1 MLAETFAA
9 RPGSDKRAKKGQILS
24 AMRFL
29 GALILGLLFLAASAE
44 AQTPAKLRVGI
55 FDRPPFATKDSDG
68 HWTGLAVEVWEQAAA
83 SAGVSFEYVE
93 SGDDKIVEQAAR
105 GEVDLVVGEIGVSA
119 ERERLVDFAQPY
131 LSCPVGAAVLRRSQI
146 PHWTDF
152 FRDLASHDVLSVL
165 VLLVAAMLAFAAL
178 LWIVERRV
186 ERSHFGGQPLHGLG
200 SALWFAAV
208 TMTTVGYGDKTPQSV
223 PGRTVVLFWMFLGV
237 VIVSVFTGTVAS
249 SITLARA
256 EYSISRASDLVHFRN
271 GVLGGS
277 VAQGTLRGAGIPAQA
292 FESIDDGL
300 DALDHGKITAFVGG
314 EITLRYEVNQKFPGK
329 ILVLPLATTHV
340 SYAFAMRPGFPPNLR
355 ESLNEALI
363 DQTEDP
369 RWESFVERWAG
380 PPARP

>member
-1 MLAETFAA
+1 MVAGTFAA
-9 RPGSDKRAKKGQILS
+9 PPGSDKRAKKGQTFD

-29 GALILGLLFLAASAE
+29 GAVIFGLWFLAASAG
-44 AQTPAKLRVGI
+44 AQPPAKLRVGI
-55 FDRPPFATKDSDG
+55 FDRAPFAMKDPDG

-83 SAGVSFEYVE
+83 AAGLSFEYVE
-93 SGDDKIVEQAAR
+93 TSEERIVRQVAR
-105 GEVDLVVGEIGVSA
+105 GEVDLAVGEIGVSA

-131 LSCPVGAAVLRRSQI
+131 LSCPIGAAILRRSQI

-152 FRDLASHDVLSVL
+152 FHDLASHDVLSIL
-165 VLLVAAMLAFAAL
+165 ILLVVAMLLFAAL
-178 LWIVERRV
+178 LWLVERRV
-186 ERSHFGGQPLHGLG
+186 ERSHFGGLPLHGFG

-208 TMTTVGYGDKTPQSV
+208 TMTTVGYGDKTPRSV
-223 PGRTVVLFWMFLGV
+223 TGRTVVLFWMFLGV

-271 GVLGGS
+271 GVLNGS
-277 VAQGTLRGAGIPAQA
+277 VAQNTLQGAGIPAQPLK
-292 FESIDDGL
+292 SL
-300 DALDHGKITAFVGG
+300 DAGLGALEAGKITAFIGG
-314 EITLRYEVNQKFPGK
+314 EISLRYEVNQKFAGK
-329 ILVLPLATTHV
+329 MLVLPLATSHV

-363 DQTEDP
+363 DQTENP
-369 RWESFVERWAG
+369 HWESLIERWTG